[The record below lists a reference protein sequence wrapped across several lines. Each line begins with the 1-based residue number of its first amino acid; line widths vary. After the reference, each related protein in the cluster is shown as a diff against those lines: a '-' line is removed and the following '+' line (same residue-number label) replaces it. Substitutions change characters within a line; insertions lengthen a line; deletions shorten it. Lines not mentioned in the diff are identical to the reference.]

1 MAEPGPICNIQVLK
15 YWPEATA
22 MRIGTLSMIGKMVAH
37 SGESKKSAASYPIH
51 EPGRTLIGRMI

>member
-37 SGESKKSAASYPIH
+37 SGESKKALRHIRFTNPVGH
-51 EPGRTLIGRMI
+51 